1 MGHPFDWSGRMK
13 IAAQRGD
20 ELTRMARLI
29 DGMSVAMLTL
39 ASHDGHLV
47 SRPMA
52 PLAMDGDGAIWFF
65 VDRTEQ
71 HADQLRSINLSFS
84 DASRSIYVSISG
96 HGEIIGSRERIA
108 EMWTPLAKPWFPGGA
123 ESENLALL
131 KLVAHRIEYWD
142 APHSRVVRLLALAA
156 SMVAGKPV
164 GLGEHHSMIRVS
176 SEPYERVPTQPIV

>member
-1 MGHPFDWSGRMK
+1 MGHRFDWSGRMK
-13 IAAQRGD
+13 IAAQRSE

-29 DGMSVAMLTL
+29 DGMSVAMLTHV
-39 ASHDGHLV
+39 SHDGSLL

-52 PLAMDGDGAIWFF
+52 PLAMDSDGAIWFF
-65 VDRTEQ
+65 VDRTAQ
-71 HADQLRSINLSFS
+71 HADPLRSVNLSFS

-96 HGEIIGSRERIA
+96 HAEVIGNRERIA

-123 ESENLALL
+123 ESKNLALL

-156 SMVAGKPV
+156 SMVAGKPL
-164 GLGEHHSMIRVS
+164 GLGEHHSMVRLS
-176 SEPYERVPTQPIV
+176 NEPCERVPTQTIV

>member
-1 MGHPFDWSGRMK
+1 MK
-13 IAAQRGD
+13 IAAQSND

-29 DGMSVAMLTL
+29 DGMSVAMLTHP
-39 ASHDGHLV
+39 SHDGYLV

-52 PLAMDGDGAIWFF
+52 PLAMDSDGAIWFF
-65 VDRTEQ
+65 VDRTAQ
-71 HADQLRSINLSFS
+71 HADQLRNVNLSFS
-84 DASRSIYVSISG
+84 DADKSIFVSISG
-96 HGEIIGSRERIA
+96 HAEVIGNRERIT

-131 KLVAHRIEYWD
+131 KVVAHHIEYWD

-164 GLGEHHSMIRVS
+164 GLGEHHSMTRFS
-176 SEPYERVPTQPIV
+176 PEPYERVPTQPIV